1 MEHHLWGVDNVY
13 DTLGMTVKKL
23 PDDLMLHK
31 VLGLGTGDIVLSTT
45 GATERQILI
54 ENVASV
60 RKVLP
65 HIERLIVTRL

>member
-1 MEHHLWGVDNVY
+1 
-13 DTLGMTVKKL
+13 
-23 PDDLMLHK
+23 MLHK
-31 VLGLGTGDIVLSTT
+31 ILGLGTGDIVLSTT